1 MALSKKLKEQAKAL
15 KIPNYWNYGEKKLKE
30 LIASKQP
37 KSVAKKT
44 VSVKPKSK
52 VKTPAKPKIAVKPK
66 STAPAKPK
74 KADNKKE
81 ILKHITA
88 CNKLI
93 TEERKLIKGA
103 KSTYHYSMLDRSL
116 TSLKDVTLYL
126 GKIQ

>member
-15 KIPNYWNYGEKKLKE
+15 KIPNYWNYGEKKLRE
-30 LIASKQP
+30 LVKSKQP

-44 VSVKPKSK
+44 VSAKPK

-93 TEERKLIKGA
+93 EDERKLIKGA

-116 TSLKDVTLYL
+116 ASLKDVTLYL